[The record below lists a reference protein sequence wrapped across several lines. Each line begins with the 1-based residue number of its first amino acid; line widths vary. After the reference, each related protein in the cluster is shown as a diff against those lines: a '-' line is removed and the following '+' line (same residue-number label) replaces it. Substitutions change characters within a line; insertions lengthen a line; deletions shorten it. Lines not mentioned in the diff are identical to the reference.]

1 MNRLVVK
8 GDKNVLPSRTLFFAL
23 GKNPATGTIKVRF
36 LPPCLAKLG
45 FALIYKDQQGV
56 GLSVNI

>member
-23 GKNPATGTIKVRF
+23 GKNPATELSKGDSCP
-36 LPPCLAKLG
+36 LPLAKLG
-45 FALIYKDQQGV
+45 FAWI
-56 GLSVNI
+56 